1 MTFQFSAFNQ
11 REAAQVRA
19 GVREDL
25 AMKFNISASG
35 NQPYFYIIIII
46 INS

>member
-1 MTFQFSAFNQ
+1 MTFQFSAFNLKEQ
-11 REAAQVRA
+11 PNVQA

-35 NQPYFYIIIII
+35 NQPYLYIII